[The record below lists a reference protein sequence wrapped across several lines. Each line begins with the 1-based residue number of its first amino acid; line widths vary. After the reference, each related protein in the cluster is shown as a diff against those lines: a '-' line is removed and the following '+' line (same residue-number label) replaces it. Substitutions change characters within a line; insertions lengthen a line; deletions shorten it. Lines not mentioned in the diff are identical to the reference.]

1 MRPRHLAWIA
11 LALWVGAAV
20 LLIPLAGKA
29 GSVESTDPSL
39 ELPRQAEATRAMLQE
54 RQSFPGADTPVA
66 VVVYT
71 RDSGI
76 TGPDRS
82 TVDAD
87 RAAFA
92 ALSPTGTVDPAN
104 TDEKTGGLVFT
115 RESQLVV
122 DHPITIGRNPSERI
136 NRAGLTPRLRSKAS
150 SRPPGTVVGQAP
162 RAGVKVKK
170 GSIVTLVVSHLALV
184 RVPDVVGRSRDDA
197 IAALTA

>member
-76 TGPDRS
+76 TGQTSMTGMHVRFPGLPEERQS
-82 TVDAD
+82 LGSCVGG
-87 RAAFA
+87 
-92 ALSPTGTVDPAN
+92 ALRMYWGPPPVRISP
-104 TDEKTGGLVFT
+104 K
-115 RESQLVV
+115 
-122 DHPITIGRNPSERI
+122 
-136 NRAGLTPRLRSKAS
+136 TPR
-150 SRPPGTVVGQAP
+150 GP
-162 RAGVKVKK
+162 RK
-170 GSIVTLVVSHLALV
+170 
-184 RVPDVVGRSRDDA
+184 R
-197 IAALTA
+197 